1 MSTHTPGPWGLALYA
16 KGAHPPIPFK
26 EHKTL
31 TVFSDGFKRGDVAYM
46 QHGLW
51 GGEQAFANARLIAA
65 APELLDALRELTIA
79 AEAAGWDVDTANAPI
94 LNAARAAL
102 AKATSEAA

>member
-1 MSTHTPGPWGLALYA
+1 MSAT
-16 KGAHPPIPFK
+16 
-26 EHKTL
+26 
-31 TVFSDGFKRGDVAYM
+31 
-46 QHGLW
+46 Q
-51 GGEQAFANARLIAA
+51 
-65 APELLDALRELTIA
+65 ELLDALRELTIA